1 MIYSNNIYF
10 LQLARS
16 YPKTLLRPSNVFT
29 LDNPDILVLNDYGL
43 WGIYIP
49 TKSEIEDM
57 GLLIR
62 RANSSRLAYN
72 SLMKTVLVVS
82 EELDAQ
88 YTEIVSQSF
97 AKVCMPDDNLVRII
111 GEQLVHDRC
120 TKIPSG
126 VRQRFAK
133 RMFNLEEYSMRSNE
147 MLYQGFK
154 ELDLPYERPKSVN
167 PWINTLRQRSV
178 KDLFTIQDK
187 GLFGN
192 KTVRRGKF
200 KDSLESLLTFGFYKD
215 VDVQNGEM
223 NMLEEWG
230 LEPVVLNL
238 QTELPTFSQ
247 LQRRSLMFQGIM
259 PVSIGDLE
267 LVPQIFDDLCT
278 IREQQKL

>member
-10 LQLARS
+10 LQLARA

-29 LDNPDILVLNDYGL
+29 LDNPDILVLNDYAL
-43 WGIYIP
+43 WGIFIP

-57 GLLIR
+57 ALLIR
-62 RANSSRLAYN
+62 RVNSSRLAYN

-82 EELDAQ
+82 EELGAQ

-97 AKVCMPDDNLVRII
+97 AKVCMPDDNIVRII
-111 GEQLVHDRC
+111 GEQLAYDRC
-120 TKIPSG
+120 ARISSG

-133 RMFNLEEYSMRSNE
+133 RMFNLEEYSIRDNE
-147 MLYQGFK
+147 KLFRGFR
-154 ELDLPYERPKSVN
+154 ELDLPYERPKTVN
-167 PWINTLRQRSV
+167 PWEESLKQRSV
-178 KDLFTIQDK
+178 KDLFSFQNR

-192 KTVRRGKF
+192 KTVKKGKF

-215 VDVQNGEM
+215 VDVQDGEM
-223 NMLEEWG
+223 NIIEEWG

-238 QTELPTFSQ
+238 QTELPSITQ

-259 PVSIGDLE
+259 PVSIGDME

>member
-97 AKVCMPDDNLVRII
+97 AKVCMPDYNLVRII

-133 RMFNLEEYSMRSNE
+133 RMFNLEEYSN
-147 MLYQGFK
+147 
-154 ELDLPYERPKSVN
+154 D
-167 PWINTLRQRSV
+167 
-178 KDLFTIQDK
+178 
-187 GLFGN
+187 
-192 KTVRRGKF
+192 
-200 KDSLESLLTFGFYKD
+200 
-215 VDVQNGEM
+215 
-223 NMLEEWG
+223 
-230 LEPVVLNL
+230 
-238 QTELPTFSQ
+238 
-247 LQRRSLMFQGIM
+247 
-259 PVSIGDLE
+259 
-267 LVPQIFDDLCT
+267 
-278 IREQQKL
+278 